1 VPNIYFKR
9 KDGTEYLV
17 SKEEI
22 YKKIDV
28 YNRETFDYLLK
39 ELDIPWIPRYWEYE
53 IEYAINHNHPLP
65 TVFTK
70 YYARLW
76 LTAYRPFG
84 YADSERF
91 KDF

>member
-1 VPNIYFKR
+1 MSNIYFKR
-9 KDGTEYLV
+9 KDGTEYPV
-17 SKEEI
+17 PKEEI

-39 ELDIPWIPRYWEYE
+39 ELDIPWIPRCWKHE
-53 IEYAINHNHPLP
+53 IEYAINHNRPLP

-70 YYARLW
+70 YYGRLW
-76 LTAYRPFG
+76 LAAYRGFG